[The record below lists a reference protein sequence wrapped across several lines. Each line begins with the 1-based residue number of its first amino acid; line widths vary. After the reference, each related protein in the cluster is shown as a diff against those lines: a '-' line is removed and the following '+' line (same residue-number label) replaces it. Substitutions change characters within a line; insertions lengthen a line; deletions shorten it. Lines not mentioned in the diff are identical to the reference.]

1 MVLVQRSDVVL
12 EDKLEQRSDMVLGE
26 DKVTWPWTT
35 RWCNDE
41 VL

>member
-12 EDKLEQRSDMVLGE
+12 EDKLGQRSDMVLE